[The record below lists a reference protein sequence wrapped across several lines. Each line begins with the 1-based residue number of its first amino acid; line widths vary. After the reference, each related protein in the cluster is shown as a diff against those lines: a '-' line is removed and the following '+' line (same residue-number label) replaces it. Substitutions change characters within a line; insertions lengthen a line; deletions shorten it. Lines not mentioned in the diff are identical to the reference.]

1 MSDQTIRSTSS
12 ASSSVSNIFLHVHKH
27 SFSNTGSCGGFC
39 SNCLPLNYI
48 ETPRSFQIS
57 CLSGRRAVEAT
68 NSTGR
73 VRIQQIQVQYDPF
86 LVKKAVHVIRSPF
99 DNIVARFHLE
109 QKRHSRVGD
118 TTWLTAHPN
127 DKVGFQKWCADV
139 DASNELMEARW
150 TDPELSK
157 ALKGVPCHAEFFR
170 YIQWHN
176 LAFTTTRDMGI
187 PTFVLHYEDYRDRFE
202 STLEGLLSF
211 LELPHVKKGPP
222 FDIGKEY
229 AEFYTDTQRDAV
241 ATLVKEL
248 ASMESWMHMKDY
260 FAFKSI
266 AREG

>member
-1 MSDQTIRSTSS
+1 MLSYISTRRYFTIH
-12 ASSSVSNIFLHVHKH
+12 N
-27 SFSNTGSCGGFC
+27 SCGGFC

-68 NSTGR
+68 NSTGG
-73 VRIQQIQVQYDPF
+73 VRIQPVQYDSM
-86 LVKKAVHVIRSPF
+86 LVRKAIHVIRSPF

-118 TTWLTAHPN
+118 TAWLTAHPN
-127 DKVGFQKWCADV
+127 DLVGFQKWCADV
-139 DASNELMEARW
+139 DASNDLMEARW
-150 TDPELSK
+150 TDPELSR

-176 LAFTTTRDMGI
+176 LAFTTTRDMGV
-187 PTFVLHYEDYRDRFE
+187 PTFVLHYEDYRDRFD

-229 AEFYTDTQRDAV
+229 AEFYSDSQREAV
-241 ATLVKEL
+241 AKLVKEL

-260 FAFKSI
+260 FAKASI
-266 AREG
+266 AREE